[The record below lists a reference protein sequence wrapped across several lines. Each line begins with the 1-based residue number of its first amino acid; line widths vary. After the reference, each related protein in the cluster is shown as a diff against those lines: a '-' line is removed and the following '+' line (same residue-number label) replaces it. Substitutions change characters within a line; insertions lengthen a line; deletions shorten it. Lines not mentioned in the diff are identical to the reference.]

1 MLRKLIPFLLCQ
13 GWCKF
18 YEFSDGDLRA
28 GQELL
33 ARLHERAGAAS
44 GGIDWDLV
52 HGLCESAIYGGRV
65 DDAHDIKILRSYL
78 EASFNQSVASGGGG
92 LVGFDSLPSEPDVRK
107 YLDLVGRMP
116 EEDKPST
123 FGLPANIERSHQRG
137 SSAAT
142 IAQLRTLARSLS
154 AGSKFEREKW
164 QKELTPV
171 LTLWKR
177 LNQGSNLL
185 QAKLHP
191 PAGEGS
197 GGESS
202 SDPVKAFV
210 ELERFNAISLLQH
223 VHKSLSGLSR
233 YFFTFYS
240 QFPTQKYII

>member
-1 MLRKLIPFLLCQ
+1 MLRKLILFQ

-44 GGIDWDLV
+44 GAVDWDLV

-116 EEDKPST
+116 EEDKQVA
-123 FGLPANIERSHQRG
+123 LQALRIRSISGADRG
-137 SSAAT
+137 RSLTLGRAPRVLRRELRFDAET
-142 IAQLRTLARSLS
+142 IA
-154 AGSKFEREKW
+154 
-164 QKELTPV
+164 
-171 LTLWKR
+171 
-177 LNQGSNLL
+177 
-185 QAKLHP
+185 AK
-191 PAGEGS
+191 GS
-197 GGESS
+197 GH
-202 SDPVKAFV
+202 DPDW
-210 ELERFNAISLLQH
+210 ERK
-223 VHKSLSGLSR
+223 VG
-233 YFFTFYS
+233 
-240 QFPTQKYII
+240 